1 MPWRTRSNPL
11 KPPVEFL
18 YSLCEKQR
26 SEVSQPA
33 EPHVVSNPGTRT
45 AALYGRTNAQGK
57 IMNKNGLLSIG
68 IAIFAGAGLA
78 PSAAHAWSITV
89 TGTIVN
95 DVSQADTRHGD
106 GMGIFDL
113 SDPSSLVGLSYS
125 ETITTNPLLNGSVN
139 CATADCL
146 GRTGGSG
153 SGVPA
158 APYTVSVTV
167 NGVTFTETDSAPD
180 TNSSFL
186 SDALSTNN
194 TSETPGQDQLDQEAF
209 TNCAVVG
216 RNCTS
221 AFIDVSSMT
230 PFVPTLNFNQSI
242 TAGPFPAQSSEAFF
256 DYQTLDSTNRTQFW
270 GTIDTLSVNSQP
282 VGVPEPGSFLLMG
295 LGVAATLGVMRL
307 KTRAVIKAD

>member
-1 MPWRTRSNPL
+1 M
-11 KPPVEFL
+11 K
-18 YSLCEKQR
+18 
-26 SEVSQPA
+26 
-33 EPHVVSNPGTRT
+33 
-45 AALYGRTNAQGK
+45 
-57 IMNKNGLLSIG
+57 KNGLLSIG

-89 TGTIVN
+89 TGTIIN

-113 SDPSSLVGLSYS
+113 SDPSSLVGLSYT

-153 SGVPA
+153 SAVPG

-167 NGVTFTETDSAPD
+167 NGVTFTDTESTPD

-194 TSETPGQDQLDQEAF
+194 TSETPAQDELDQGAF
-209 TNCAVVG
+209 TNCEVVG
-216 RNCTS
+216 RNCAS
-221 AFIDVSSMT
+221 AFIDVFSTTT
-230 PFVPTLNFNQSI
+230 PFVPSLSFNQSI
-242 TAGPFPAQSSEAFF
+242 TAGPFPAPSSEAFF
-256 DYQTLDSTNRTQFW
+256 DYQTPDSTNRTQFW
-270 GTIDTLSVNSQP
+270 GTIDTLSVNSRP
-282 VGVPEPGSFLLMG
+282 VGVPEPGSLLLMG
-295 LGVAATLGVMRL
+295 LGIAATLGVMRL
-307 KTRAVIKAD
+307 KGHSGALIKNSGEL

>member
-1 MPWRTRSNPL
+1 
-11 KPPVEFL
+11 
-18 YSLCEKQR
+18 
-26 SEVSQPA
+26 
-33 EPHVVSNPGTRT
+33 
-45 AALYGRTNAQGK
+45 
-57 IMNKNGLLSIG
+57 MNKNGLLSIG

-89 TGTIVN
+89 TGTIF
-95 DVSQADTRHGD
+95 DDAYQADTRHGD

-125 ETITTNPLLNGSVN
+125 ETVTTNPLLNGSVG

-167 NGVTFTETDSAPD
+167 NGVTFTQTESTPD
-180 TNSSFL
+180 TNTSYLEDS
-186 SDALSTNN
+186 LSTNN
-194 TSETPGQDQLDQEAF
+194 TSETLVRDGLQQDAF
-209 TNCAVVG
+209 TNCSVVG
-216 RNCTS
+216 QNCTS
-221 AFIDVSSMT
+221 AGITVFSTTT
-230 PFVPTLNFNQSI
+230 PFVPSLSFNQSI
-242 TAGPFPAQSSEAFF
+242 TAGPFAWPATSSEAFF
-256 DYQTLDSTNRTQFW
+256 EYSTPDGDIRTQFS